1 MELNSETSTNFMS
14 WFQQSAV
21 MDSTL
26 FRKVL
31 LIILLRSCFMT

>member
-1 MELNSETSTNFMS
+1 MS

-26 FRKVL
+26 FLKVL
-31 LIILLRSCFMT
+31 LINLLRSGFMT